1 MWPVTATAGR
11 PDGRPL
17 TWQPRRFTAAALLI
31 SSLVSLWLLSPIFW
45 DRLGGDSRA
54 AYAAARL
61 HLRGGDPYSFPELK
75 REESAIDAATRAPS
89 APSHYSANPY
99 YYPPVMTRLWEGL
112 APLGD
117 RGFYWVGA
125 AVLLLLG
132 LLGLALILSAL
143 AWGNRWL
150 PRPFFVVSPPMAV
163 VLVSGN
169 PSTLLLTASGGALLA
184 ATRRHG

>member
-17 TWQPRRFTAAALLI
+17 TWQPRRFAAVALLI
-31 SSLVSLWLLSPIFW
+31 SSLVSWWLLSPIFW
-45 DRLGGDSRA
+45 DRRGGDSRA

-125 AVLLLLG
+125 AVLLLPG
-132 LLGLALILSAL
+132 LLGRGLILSPPHSRPRSLPL
-143 AWGNRWL
+143 AS
-150 PRPFFVVSPPMAV
+150 FPP
-163 VLVSGN
+163 
-169 PSTLLLTASGGALLA
+169 
-184 ATRRHG
+184 